1 MMLINEDLRKLWIS
15 YTNRNFFLL
24 IKKQYRVYLFLREKG
39 EMWTHTTPTVK
50 VARLIHKSWLVF
62 YYHHPQPKKCSL
74 DRVCKRAHNLCFF
87 SVSIP
92 RISNL
97 EKSNATFAKKGKWY
111 SEYACLQDFFLQINR
126 LLDIVAYGKLSKFY
140 ANQTPTTNV
149 H

>member
-1 MMLINEDLRKLWIS
+1 MWTHTTLTVKVARLIHKSWLVFYYHSPQPKTHSLKSVQIKISFCLKTIQSLSFFTRKR
-15 YTNRNFFLL
+15 RN
-24 IKKQYRVYLFLREKG
+24 VD
-39 EMWTHTTPTVK
+39 THTTPTVK

-97 EKSNATFAKKGKWY
+97 EKSNATKKGK
-111 SEYACLQDFFLQINR
+111 
-126 LLDIVAYGKLSKFY
+126 
-140 ANQTPTTNV
+140 
-149 H
+149 

>member
-1 MMLINEDLRKLWIS
+1 MSLLFLNYDAILYVNEDLGKLCQHIKISFCLKTIQSLSFFTRKR
-15 YTNRNFFLL
+15 RN
-24 IKKQYRVYLFLREKG
+24 VD
-39 EMWTHTTPTVK
+39 THTTPTVK

-97 EKSNATFAKKGKWY
+97 EKSNATKKGK
-111 SEYACLQDFFLQINR
+111 
-126 LLDIVAYGKLSKFY
+126 
-140 ANQTPTTNV
+140 
-149 H
+149 

>member
-1 MMLINEDLRKLWIS
+1 MRVCVKLNYGSHIQIIFFCLKTIQRLSFFTRKRK
-15 YTNRNFFLL
+15 N
-24 IKKQYRVYLFLREKG
+24 VD
-39 EMWTHTTPTVK
+39 TTPTVK

-97 EKSNATFAKKGKWY
+97 EKSNATFTKKKE
-111 SEYACLQDFFLQINR
+111 SDILNIISFQFIVSFNSRPCEKISRTFLP
-126 LLDIVAYGKLSKFY
+126 LHFLKLDH
-140 ANQTPTTNV
+140 TTLN
-149 H
+149 HI